1 MFKILILGS
10 SGILGRQL
18 YKELKKN
25 KNIELFH
32 TGIRKRNFDFTKK
45 IKFRKFILSIA
56 PNLIIKCI
64 AYTNIE
70 NCENHKQLSKKIN
83 FGIVKEIFNLKAQKK
98 LKFNFIHFSTDQFY
112 NQKGKKSSKETSKIF
127 LINNYCKHKRMAELT
142 CIKNKCLILRTNF
155 FGKSV
160 ANKSFSDWVFNSF
173 RKNKIKYLFNDVYFN
188 PSRIVTIAKIISS
201 IIIKKKYY
209 YSGIYNL
216 GSKNIIL
223 KSDFALL
230 FAKKTG
236 VLNDNYEYI
245 NVNKLLK
252 VKRSNN
258 MFMNVSKFEKKFKFK
273 LPTINNEI
281 KNEANNYL

>member
-10 SGILGRQL
+10 SGTLGNQI
-18 YKELKKN
+18 YKELKKIS
-25 KNIELFH
+25 NIRIFD
-32 TGIRKRNFDFTKK
+32 TGLRKRKIDFTNEIEFK
-45 IKFRKFILSIA
+45 KFIFLIN
-56 PNLIIKCI
+56 PDLIINCI
-64 AYTNIE
+64 AYTDVDK
-70 NCENHKQLSKKIN
+70 CENNKLISKKIN
-83 FGIVKEIFNLKAQKK
+83 FRIVKEIFKLKAQKK

-188 PSRIVTIAKIISS
+188 PLRIVTIAKIISS

-281 KNEANNYL
+281 KNEANNYS